1 MAYSHCGPDLHT
13 VSNVHAL
20 AYTHPRSIADIHAV
34 AHVYPVA
41 YTNSYALPDTEGRAD
56 VHSVPDLHAMA
67 YVDTDTCAY
76 CYSDTD
82 ADTDADTGPDAD
94 TDART
99 ISQIDSEHDIR
110 VSGLDDTGDGT
121 GLSEVRVCHGDDDG
135 RGRPDDVELYICGRK
150 WQF

>member
-1 MAYSHCGPDLHT
+1 MSFHQVCRDFQVVRVYTRHRLRSEGTVCEVELVVRQDIIYGNHT
-13 VSNVHAL
+13 
-20 AYTHPRSIADIHAV
+20 ADSDPITAT
-34 AHVYPVA
+34 Y
-41 YTNSYALPDTEGRAD
+41 PDTG
-56 VHSVPDLHAMA
+56 S
-67 YVDTDTCAY
+67 
-76 CYSDTD
+76 
-82 ADTDADTGPDAD
+82 DTDADTGPDAD

-150 WQF
+150 WQL